1 MFKYVVR
8 ELSEERRNDSEL
20 LGCIRRDLVRADTAL
35 ETVGVRLDA
44 TDFGARS
51 LGEKLG
57 AVEGGLDRARA
68 AESSWTGARARQC

>member
-1 MFKYVVR
+1 MYVVR
-8 ELSEERRNDSEL
+8 ELSEDRRNDSEL

-57 AVEGGLDRARA
+57 AVEGGLDKARG